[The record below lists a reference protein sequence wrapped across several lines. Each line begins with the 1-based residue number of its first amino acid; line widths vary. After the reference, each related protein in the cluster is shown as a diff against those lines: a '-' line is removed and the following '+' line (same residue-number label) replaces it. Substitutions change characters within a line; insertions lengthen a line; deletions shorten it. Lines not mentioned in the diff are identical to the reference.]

1 MSTTETQQRET
12 REREKERET
21 VGKYGLNGSV
31 KFIEK
36 EKEKRED
43 TDTPK
48 NGTL

>member
-12 REREKERET
+12 TERESAR
-21 VGKYGLNGSV
+21 VGEYELNGSV

-36 EKEKRED
+36 EQEKRKD